1 MAANAHDAYLESKIF
16 SADPVELVQI
26 LYRAAVESVGSAR
39 RHLQAGDVAARARE
53 IERARAILSELMLS
67 VDRTA
72 GGALAQNLIEL
83 YDYMLRRLLEANAE
97 QTEPPLAEVGS
108 LLATLLE
115 GWMHCRPAPQSSSH
129 EETEDLEVA
138 APVLAGAPSS
148 GYDYLSA

>member
-1 MAANAHDAYLESKIF
+1 MAANAYDAYLESKIF

-39 RHLQAGDVAARARE
+39 RHLQAGEVAARARE

-67 VDRTA
+67 VDRAA
-72 GGALAQNLIEL
+72 GGPLAQNLIEL

-115 GWMHCRPAPQSSSH
+115 GWMNCRPAPHGGRH
-129 EETEDLEVA
+129 EETAEPEVA
-138 APVLAGAPSS
+138 APVLSGSRSS
-148 GYDYLSA
+148 VCDYLSA